1 MPRQQKKMVN
11 LQVEETSAVDHPAHK
26 AEGWVVVKSADQD
39 SLLSALE
46 ELVGTDMEETM
57 TEEVSAE
64 VEKMKYTDLAAAN
77 KKIMDMEAE
86 MEKMKASMKKEEATD
101 EDIIKS
107 ADPMIQE
114 LFAKAAAQTE
124 ELRKELAHANEEKIQ
139 KAYVEKA
146 AKWSNLNQ
154 KADELGSMLRKVAAV
169 DENLAVAVERM
180 LDSVNAQAESAE
192 IFEELGTQKSA
203 DLGGSAFEKVQ
214 SLAKAAVNNGEFK
227 TVEQAVAGVIA
238 KNPSMYADYLAEQRA

>member
-26 AEGWVVVKSADQD
+26 AEGWVVVKSADQN

-46 ELVGTDMEETM
+46 ELVGTNMEETM
-57 TEEVSAE
+57 TEEVIAE

-77 KKIMDMEAE
+77 KKIMEMEAE

-101 EDIIKS
+101 DDLIKS

-124 ELRKELAHANEEKIQ
+124 ELRKELAQANEEKIQ

-154 KADELGSMLRKVAAV
+154 KAEELGSMLRKVAAV
-169 DENLAVAVERM
+169 DEELAGAVERM

-214 SLAKAAVNNGEFK
+214 SLAKAAVVNGEFK

>member
-1 MPRQQKKMVN
+1 MVN
-11 LQVEETSAVDHPAHK
+11 LEVDETSAVDHPAHK
-26 AEGWVVVKSADQD
+26 AEGWVVVKSADSD
-39 SLLSALE
+39 SLLGALE
-46 ELVGTDMEETM
+46 ELMTDKENEM
-57 TEEVSAE
+57 TTEITEQKVD
-64 VEKMKYTDLAAAN
+64 KMKYTDLDKAN
-77 KKIMDMEAE
+77 KKIAEMEAE

-101 EDIIKS
+101 KDIIKS